1 MARSVNKVTLVG
13 VVGNLENRQTQGG
26 NAVVNIS
33 LATDESYNDRNTG
46 NKVEQTE
53 WHRTVAFGK
62 LAEIITQYVTV
73 GSKLYLEGKLKT
85 REWEKDGVKR
95 YSTEI
100 VISEMVMLGGGQNQ
114 GQNQGQGRNQG
125 QGQYQ
130 GQNQGQGQYQQQPM
144 QQQQQQRPMQQ
155 QQQQPMQQQQQGQN
169 WQGAGQGQNGFNQFE
184 DDIPF

>member
-26 NAVVNIS
+26 NAVVNLS
-33 LATDESYNDRNTG
+33 LATDESYIDRTTG

-62 LAEIITQYVTV
+62 LAEIIQQYVTV

-100 VISEMVMLGGGQNQ
+100 VISEMLMLGGGQNQ

-130 GQNQGQGQYQQQPM
+130 GQNQGQYQQQQPM
-144 QQQQQQRPMQQ
+144 QQQQYQQQQPMQQQYQ
-155 QQQQPMQQQQQGQN
+155 QQQQPMQQQGQN
-169 WQGAGQGQNGFNQFE
+169 FASFD